1 MKLFIDTADLNEI
14 KEIASWGILDGVTTN
29 PTLLAKCGRSL
40 QDVIDEIFTL
50 VDGPISLEV
59 ISENSEDMVKEAKQ
73 IVSKVPQ
80 KYRKNVA
87 IKIPMTPEGLKA
99 VKKLCSV
106 GIQTNVTLI
115 FSANQALLAA
125 KAGATFVSPFIGRLD
140 DNGQEGM
147 RVIEEIM
154 EIFCNYDIPTE
165 VIVAS
170 IRHPIHVIESARI
183 GADIATVPPD
193 VIRKMAKHPLT
204 DAGIKSFLKDWEKV
218 KK

>member
-29 PTLLAKCGRSL
+29 PTLLAKSGRSF

-59 ISENSEDMVKEAKQ
+59 LSEKADDMVKEAKQ
-73 IVSKVPQ
+73 IILKIPHNF
-80 KYRKNVA
+80 RKNVA
-87 IKIPMTPEGLKA
+87 IKIPMTAEGLKA
-99 VKKLCSV
+99 VKALCTE
-106 GIQTNVTLI
+106 GIKTNVTLI

-154 EIFCNYDIPTE
+154 DIFCNYDIETE

-170 IRHPIHVIESARI
+170 IRHPIHVIESARL

-193 VIRKMAKHPLT
+193 VIRKMIKHPLT
-204 DAGIKSFLKDWEKV
+204 DTGIKSFVKDWEKV